1 MVMAFV
7 QDDLFAAPQD
17 LPQGLRYEPGFV
29 TPAEQAALVARIETL
44 PLREAKFREYFA
56 RRRVAHFHDGAGAT
70 AYDDGAADSVDH
82 GPVPPWL
89 AEVRDRVAAHLGM
102 PASEIVHVLVSE
114 YRPGTPIG
122 WHRDKPVY
130 GAVAGISLAGTG
142 RMRFRPYEAQDAEH
156 THTLDLAPGSLYVM
170 RDAMRWRWQHSLL
183 PVKTLRYSITL
194 RTRATAREQARW

>member
-29 TPAEQAALVARIETL
+29 TPAEQAALVAQIETL

-56 RRRVAHFHDGAGAT
+56 RRRVAHFHDGAAAT

-89 AEVRDRVAAHLGM
+89 AEGFAIAWLRILACPHR
-102 PASEIVHVLVSE
+102 EIVHVLVSE

-130 GAVAGISLAGTG
+130 GVVAGISLGWNGSHALSPIRSAGCG
-142 RMRFRPYEAQDAEH
+142 
-156 THTLDLAPGSLYVM
+156 THAHARSRARLAV
-170 RDAMRWRWQHSLL
+170 RDARVTFAGGGS
-183 PVKTLRYSITL
+183 
-194 RTRATAREQARW
+194 TACCR